1 MKKKSIDKGSRDNA
15 FSIRKKI
22 FSKDLRLIEVASDD
36 SICSKC
42 SIKEECDL
50 YYNDEYKEFDK
61 SCY

>member
-42 SIKEECDL
+42 SIKRRM
-50 YYNDEYKEFDK
+50 
-61 SCY
+61 